1 MGSAR
6 PPGADTLSDPRLLL
20 AGVVLFA
27 GLPDYFRAELSTP
40 TPTVHMLIIG
50 RWLRRLAWR
59 NSGTPNGTHA
69 PGSTGPATVGATV
82 SACDGHPAARRPVMM
97 MAPGELADEVTRL
110 AAAAGCD
117 PHRITDFGHARELWS
132 GAALLLLDIE
142 AAQVSA
148 GSGLPRRD
156 GVVVVCADGD
166 PRVWRCAVAVG
177 AQHVVELPA
186 GEAWLVGALADA
198 LESPADP
205 GRVLAVL
212 GGRGGAGA
220 SVFATAVAVAVA
232 ESGRHAMLVDCD
244 ALGGG
249 LDLTLG
255 AEQLDGLRW
264 SGITLGGGRVPAT
277 ALHAALPA
285 PRLRGKGGLTVLSYD
300 RPDYD
305 RPDHDHAGSGPD
317 AVAVRTVCDAARR
330 AGDTVVCD
338 VPRYPAEPGTAA
350 LEMADLAVLIV
361 PAEVRACAAA
371 AAVAA
376 RVRRYGVALQLV
388 VRGPAPGGITPRDV
402 SRVLDLP
409 LLTAMRPQPGL
420 GGALDRGALP
430 GRSRGPL
437 SSAARQV
444 LAALHGADRSLDGPA

>member
-1 MGSAR
+1 M
-6 PPGADTLSDPRLLL
+6 
-20 AGVVLFA
+20 
-27 GLPDYFRAELSTP
+27 
-40 TPTVHMLIIG
+40 
-50 RWLRRLAWR
+50 
-59 NSGTPNGTHA
+59 
-69 PGSTGPATVGATV
+69 
-82 SACDGHPAARRPVMM
+82 SACGGHGVTRRPVVM
-97 MAPGELADEVTRL
+97 MAPGDLADEVSRL

-117 PHRITDFGHARELWS
+117 PHRVTGLAQARELWS
-132 GAALLLLDIE
+132 GAALLLLDVE
-142 AAQVSA
+142 SAQASA
-148 GSGLPRRD
+148 GTGLPRRD
-156 GVVVVCADGD
+156 GVVVVCAEGD
-166 PRVWRCAVAVG
+166 PQVWRTAVAVG

-198 LESPADP
+198 MEAPADP

-249 LDLTLG
+249 LDLALG

-264 SGITLGGGRVPAT
+264 SGLTLGGGGRVPAT
-277 ALHAALPA
+277 ALHAALPT
-285 PRLRGKGGLTVLSYD
+285 PSLRGGGGLTLLSYD

-305 RPDHDHAGSGPD
+305 RPDYHRPDYDRPNYERSDYDRADRDRDDSGPD
-317 AVAVRTVCDAARR
+317 AIAVRTVCDAARR

-338 VPRYPAEPGTAA
+338 VPRYPCEPGTAA
-350 LEMADLAVLIV
+350 LETADLAVLIV

-371 AAVAA
+371 ATVAA
-376 RVRRYGVALQLV
+376 RVRHYGVALQLV

-402 SRVLDLP
+402 SRVLGLP
-409 LLTAMRPQPGL
+409 LLAAMRPQPGL
-420 GGALDRGALP
+420 GSALDRGSVP

-437 SSAARQV
+437 ASAARQV
-444 LAALHGADRSLDGPA
+444 LTALADRSLGGAA